1 MSEFMLWSTVLST
14 NIFLETEFFLYIVLA
29 VAVTSLVIGVLYIV
43 AKL

>member
-1 MSEFMLWSTVLST
+1 MSEFLLWSTVLST

-29 VAVTSLVIGVLYIV
+29 VEVTSLVTGILYTV